1 MSVNL
6 SLMAKHASQQGMG
19 VSRSGVYNVMAPPR
33 KNSTCSACRS
43 IIQSRPGGLVAK
55 EKEFHPRGIWSA
67 TKMKHASE
75 FLTSQRAAGFT
86 TAQVHVDATSKA
98 PIYITARDKAKVRG
112 FTLRRSDGEPGLTGC
127 GHSYPLA
134 NRRLL
139 RTSAVSHC
147 EVPDN
152 ASEEIQL
159 LTACKLVSV
168 LDGKP
173 ATDTLKAAIVQC
185 NDEAEKRLGSMA
197 CVRQLT
203 AVDPRQKGIDA
214 PKEIL
219 ICTPIRLITYT
230 TYPSAPITQSNSERV
245 AGCVVNAIHC
255 ETRLYRLFSLSGPGA
270 TWAILIQLS
279 VRSRI
284 PS

>member
-1 MSVNL
+1 MGKPL
-6 SLMAKHASQQGMG
+6 SLL
-19 VSRSGVYNVMAPPR
+19 SRGTHVKQDVTHLP
-33 KNSTCSACRS
+33 KFRS
-43 IIQSRPGGLVAK
+43 
-55 EKEFHPRGIWSA
+55 EK
-67 TKMKHASE
+67 K
-75 FLTSQRAAGFT
+75 
-86 TAQVHVDATSKA
+86 
-98 PIYITARDKAKVRG
+98 PIYIMARDKAKVRG

-127 GHSYPLA
+127 GHSFPLA
-134 NRRLL
+134 NRCLL
-139 RTSAVSHC
+139 CTSAVSHC

-159 LTACKLVSV
+159 LKACKLVSV

-173 ATDTLKAAIVQC
+173 VTDTLKAAIVQC